1 MSDIGILNHLPEQL
15 AIIGL
20 VVVAVIVLIVV
31 YIKRR

>member
-15 AIIGL
+15 AITGL